1 MIHLSA
7 IDASRLLGNNPK
19 AKAVVNKVKKAQQVD
34 TLHSKVLTQL
44 VGLPDPATELL
55 FHPKRK
61 WRFDYAWEEQKLAL
75 EVHGGIHSGGR
86 HTRGRGFVEDR
97 AKMNEAT
104 LLGWTVLEV
113 TPEHIKSGQLRAW
126 LLSAFNQTKD
136 QRTNP

>member
-7 IDASRLLGNNPK
+7 VEAGRLLSKHPK
-19 AKAVVNKVKKAQQVD
+19 AKQVVAKAKKAQQVD
-34 TLHSKVLTQL
+34 DLHQRVLAQL
-44 VGLPDPATELL
+44 VGFPDPTTELM
-55 FHPKRK
+55 FHHKRK

-75 EVHGGIHSGGR
+75 EIHGGIHSGGR

-126 LLSAFNQTKD
+126 LLAAFDQTKD

>member
-1 MIHLSA
+1 MIHHSA
-7 IDASRLLGNNPK
+7 IDAARLLDKHPN
-19 AKAVVNKVKKAQQVD
+19 AKTVVNKVRKAQQV
-34 TLHSKVLTQL
+34 TSLHDKVLTQL

-126 LLSAFNQTKD
+126 LLAAFNQDPD

>member
-34 TLHSKVLTQL
+34 TLHQRVLAQL
-44 VGLPDPATELL
+44 VGFPDPATELL

-61 WRFDYAWEEQKLAL
+61 WRFDYAWEAQKLAL

-126 LLSAFNQTKD
+126 LLAAFNQDPD

>member
-34 TLHSKVLTQL
+34 TLHSKVLAQL
-44 VGLPDPATELL
+44 VGFPDPATELL

-97 AKMNEAT
+97 AKMSEAT

-126 LLSAFNQTKD
+126 LLAAFNQDPD